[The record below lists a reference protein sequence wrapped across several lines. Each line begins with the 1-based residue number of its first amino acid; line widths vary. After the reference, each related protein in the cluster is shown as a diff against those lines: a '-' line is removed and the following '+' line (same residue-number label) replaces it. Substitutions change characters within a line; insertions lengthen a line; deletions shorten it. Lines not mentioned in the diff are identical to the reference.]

1 MWIDLSYVGMAFQ
14 NTLLKEIKKGCSS
27 EGKTRKILKQLLH
40 NCVKTRVYWKLNGES
55 LDSSLWIT
63 RFGSVYLLVGRQTTD
78 K

>member
-55 LDSSLWIT
+55 LDRCLWST
-63 RFGSVYLLVGRQTTD
+63 RFRSVYCPVESQTTD